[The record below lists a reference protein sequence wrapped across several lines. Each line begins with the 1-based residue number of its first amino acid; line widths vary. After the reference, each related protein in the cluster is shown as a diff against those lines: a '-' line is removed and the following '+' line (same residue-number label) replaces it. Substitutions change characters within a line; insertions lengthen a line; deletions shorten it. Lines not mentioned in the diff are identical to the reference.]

1 MHILVIQWMNWRINL
16 ESRQVAHVFKF
27 RSSVAAQWESPA
39 AEVASAS
46 TSWTST
52 VLDIGCRMTMV
63 IYCLIGTGTV
73 LIAKKYGTFL
83 VYLEIQ
89 QAEYGPW
96 GPTVPE
102 FTADF
107 PRQSPCCLADVRL
120 TMWQMGC
127 RWLMKFAWSLD
138 ANISHSYWQLS
149 LAIQAREQGA
159 HIWPHTPTRSC
170 LVHVRV
176 TNSMWIWC
184 KAGELP
190 KVWCLCRFFF
200 LPTCCCCCCCC
211 APKITTIY
219 LIVKRQFV
227 SKVQSLGI

>member
-27 RSSVAAQWESPA
+27 RLSVAAQWESPA

-52 VLDIGCRMTMV
+52 VLDIGCRMTTV

-107 PRQSPCCLADVRL
+107 TPAVAVLPGRCKVDYVADGLQMAHEIRVELGCEHIPQLL
-120 TMWQMGC
+120 T
-127 RWLMKFAWSLD
+127 
-138 ANISHSYWQLS
+138 
-149 LAIQAREQGA
+149 
-159 HIWPHTPTRSC
+159 T
-170 LVHVRV
+170 
-176 TNSMWIWC
+176 
-184 KAGELP
+184 
-190 KVWCLCRFFF
+190 
-200 LPTCCCCCCCC
+200 
-211 APKITTIY
+211 
-219 LIVKRQFV
+219 
-227 SKVQSLGI
+227 